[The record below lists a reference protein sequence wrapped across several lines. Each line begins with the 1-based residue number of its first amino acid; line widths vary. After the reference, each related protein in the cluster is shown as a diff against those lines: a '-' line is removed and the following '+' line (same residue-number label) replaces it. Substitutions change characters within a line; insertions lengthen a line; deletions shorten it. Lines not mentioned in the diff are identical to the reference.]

1 MSQKRLPLKLEPQ
14 RTLRYY
20 YLKFIRLNGEPVEIA
35 RGVGIGLFIGITP
48 TIPLHTV
55 LILFFTLVS
64 RSSKIAGLLASVVV
78 SNPLTIPPTYYFSWK
93 LGAWLTGTHIS
104 WPHIKSVMNMVL
116 SDAGFVE
123 RMTAVAHLGSEAL
136 VTLLLGGFLLA
147 LPTGVAGYFLTY
159 RFFDAIQRKKRQKHI
174 LR

>member
-1 MSQKRLPLKLEPQ
+1 MKLEPQ
-14 RTLRYY
+14 RTFRYY
-20 YLKFIRLNGEPVEIA
+20 YLKFVRLNGEPSELA
-35 RGVGIGLFIGITP
+35 RGVGLGLFIGITP

-55 LILFFTLVS
+55 LILFVTLVS
-64 RSSKIAGLLASVVV
+64 RSSKIAGLLASVAI

-93 LGAWLTGTHIS
+93 VGAWFTGTHIS
-104 WPHIKSVMNMVL
+104 WVNIKSVMELVL
-116 SDAGFVE
+116 SDAGFME
-123 RMTAVAHLGSEAL
+123 RMTAIAHLGREAL

-147 LPTGVAGYFLTY
+147 LPVGIAGYFLSY